1 MLKMWLR
8 IALGTLI
15 HPPLICAPCN
25 VLCSSHSVDTQG
37 RVIRL
42 DTFSKTVAPGVR
54 LGWFTCNPLFAERL
68 ERHGET
74 STQAPCGLGQSL
86 VTKLLLIW
94 KYDGYVRWLRGLR
107 IQYGLRRDL
116 FIDILNEEFDLSASV
131 GSASV
136 GAWSGQTVYTAYAKP
151 KPTSLFGSAMG
162 MMSEK
167 RALLESRSRSQSKR
181 LLSFVAPSSGMF
193 VWVSRSSFPRCLTT
207 ELSYP
212 ILPSLARTD

>member
-1 MLKMWLR
+1 ML
-8 IALGTLI
+8 I
-15 HPPLICAPCN
+15 
-25 VLCSSHSVDTQG
+25 VSSSAYHSVDTQG

-42 DTFSKTVAPGVR
+42 DTFSKTIAPGVR

-86 VTKLLLIW
+86 VTKLLLTW

-107 IQYGLRRDL
+107 IQYALRRDL
-116 FIDILNEEFDLSASV
+116 FIDTLNEEFDLQATV
-131 GSASV
+131 GSASMST
-136 GAWSGQTVYTAYAKP
+136 WSGQTVYTAYAKP
-151 KPTSLFGSAMG
+151 KSTSLFGNAMG

-167 RALLESRSRSQSKR
+167 KALIDTRVQNQR

-193 VWVSRSSFPRCLTT
+193 VWVRRPAFLR
-207 ELSYP
+207 
-212 ILPSLARTD
+212 

>member
-1 MLKMWLR
+1 ML
-8 IALGTLI
+8 IVT
-15 HPPLICAPCN
+15 
-25 VLCSSHSVDTQG
+25 SSAHHSVDTQG

-42 DTFSKTVAPGVR
+42 DTFSKTIAPGVR
-54 LGWFTCNPLFAERL
+54 LGWFTCNLLFAERL

-86 VTKLLLIW
+86 VTKLLLTW

-116 FIDILNEEFDLSASV
+116 FIDILSEEFDLHASV
-131 GSASV
+131 GSASM

-151 KPTSLFGSAMG
+151 KSTSLFGSAMG

-167 RALLESRSRSQSKR
+167 RALIETRSQSRR

-193 VWVSRSSFPRCLTT
+193 VWVRHPTSPRFQCSAVLM
-207 ELSYP
+207 
-212 ILPSLARTD
+212 